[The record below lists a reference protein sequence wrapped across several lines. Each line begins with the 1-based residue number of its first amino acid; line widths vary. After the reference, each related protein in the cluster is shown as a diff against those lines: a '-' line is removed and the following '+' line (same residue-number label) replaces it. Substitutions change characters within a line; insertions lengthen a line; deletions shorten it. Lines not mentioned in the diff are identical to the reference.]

1 MFKFFS
7 KSCEPLKLK
16 DSFLSLYL
24 LYLSMLDRRGDRFT
38 KIIPLPLGIVMKFD
52 LYKFWWL
59 KILKEQL
66 GCDQSQEKID
76 ITKRYIKRFF
86 WGKKF
91 LKDKMLP
98 EFTKIIKDSSQ
109 KQKWKFKQQKKIRF
123 LCSQMFRLFFSV
135 FGL

>member
-86 WGKKF
+86 WGKK
-91 LKDKMLP
+91 
-98 EFTKIIKDSSQ
+98 KILLVLCLLSECCSVMKLIVIFSSG
-109 KQKWKFKQQKKIRF
+109 
-123 LCSQMFRLFFSV
+123 FRW
-135 FGL
+135 

>member
-86 WGKKF
+86 WGKK
-91 LKDKMLP
+91 
-98 EFTKIIKDSSQ
+98 KDSFGSLSAF
-109 KQKWKFKQQKKIRF
+109 WVLFSNEVNSNF
-123 LCSQMFRLFFSV
+123 LLRI
-135 FGL
+135 